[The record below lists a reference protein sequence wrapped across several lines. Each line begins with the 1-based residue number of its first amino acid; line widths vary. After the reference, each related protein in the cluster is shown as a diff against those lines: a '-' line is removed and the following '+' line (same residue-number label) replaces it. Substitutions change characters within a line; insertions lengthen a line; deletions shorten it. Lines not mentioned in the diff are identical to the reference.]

1 MLASFAGKSLK
12 EFVLNA
18 SPIIQKKIEKEEVD
32 NLINANLATMY
43 GSINQEKVLKVL
55 RSYIIP
61 ML

>member
-1 MLASFAGKSLK
+1 LPTQLDKSLK

-18 SPIIQKKIEKEEVD
+18 SPMIQRKIEKEEVD
-32 NLINANLATMY
+32 NPINANLATMY
-43 GSINQEKVLKVL
+43 GLINQEKVLKVL